1 MKSNLTRYGM
11 WQLRDFIRDRGIAL
25 LLVGSLIGVTFIAP
39 VKAVGRTIDA
49 NLAKELLLL
58 MLQQVGFVLAFIAL
72 NGIVSTDRKMG
83 YYRFLFSKPVSI
95 TAYYSQLF
103 VIYLI
108 GFLVVCGVLLGAFAI
123 FAQPVSPVR
132 PLLFCTLVFLSFGGI
147 AFLVST
153 LVRYDWPVLAAI
165 FLGSTVLHSLWQ
177 YKEGWRRMVLS
188 VLPPLYHL
196 PDALP
201 DIMTRGVVD
210 TNAVLWLLGYNAV
223 CFVAG
228 LIVLR
233 RRPFA

>member
-1 MKSNLTRYGM
+1 MKGNLTRYGL

-25 LLVGSLIGVTFIAP
+25 LLVGLLMGVTFIAP
-39 VKAVGRTIDA
+39 VKAVGREIDA
-49 NLAKELLLL
+49 NLAKEILSAL
-58 MLQQVGFVLAFIAL
+58 LQQVGFVLAFIAL
-72 NGIVSTDRKMG
+72 NGIISTDRKMG

-103 VIYLI
+103 VVYLI
-108 GFLVVCGVLLGAFAI
+108 GFLVVCAVLLGVFAI
-123 FAQPVSPVR
+123 FAHPVSPIR
-132 PLLFCTLVFLSFGGI
+132 PLMFFALVFLSFGGI

-165 FLGSTVLHSLWQ
+165 FLGSAILHQLWQ
-177 YKEGWRRMVLS
+177 FNEGWRRMVLS

-196 PDALP
+196 TEALP
-201 DIMTRGVVD
+201 GIMNSGTVKTNDI
-210 TNAVLWLLGYNAV
+210 LWLLGYNAI
-223 CFVAG
+223 CFAAG